1 MSRQARPSHAAA
13 AQHSQERHGRRAKR
27 FLLGRLSAAAP
38 SFAVAHVPRPPPPPL
53 AQSSHPHGVG
63 RPRQRTHRARA
74 QRSRGLRRRRLSHL
88 NPAQFGRGGSET
100 PPKQRAAARGD
111 GPANRVAGR
120 PARATRR
127 STSGSSPP
135 PTLGRLVSRVHVWW
149 GRSEQLP
156 DHAATGVRGGG
167 VGGGAVGQET
177 SQACAHPPTLAG
189 CAWAGESRGGF
200 KKGDSGQR
208 NQQPAAF
215 LELKRPCFEPSWQ
228 TVCPVGD

>member
-53 AQSSHPHGVG
+53 LNPAT
-63 RPRQRTHRARA
+63 RTASVVHASAPTARE
-74 QRSRGLRRRRLSHL
+74 RSRGLRRRRLSHL

-120 PARATRR
+120 PARAIRR

-215 LELKRPCFEPSWQ
+215 LELQRPCFEPSWQ